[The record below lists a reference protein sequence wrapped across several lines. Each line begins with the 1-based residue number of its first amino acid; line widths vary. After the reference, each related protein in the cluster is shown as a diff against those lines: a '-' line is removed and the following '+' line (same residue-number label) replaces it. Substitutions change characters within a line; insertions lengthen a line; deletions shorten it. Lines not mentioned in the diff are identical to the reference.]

1 MEDSFSPRTVAI
13 VALSS
18 LVGGFVAVFGGWMLL
33 HRAPPAPPPLTA
45 PAPPPTAPPA
55 VARVDASTAAE
66 PGPEPAAEPN
76 ADAGAEPAAPVVTDG
91 GTITI
96 GPITVS
102 RCWAAG
108 SPAVTPGAACD
119 RLPALDQHLAS
130 RAAQIAG
137 CASGQGRLALVLD
150 FRVSTNFAR
159 AVEHDRQRGRGGGL
173 RAARDGAAA
182 PHHDAAPVRP
192 LHRERDLRVV
202 THPWRRANSAQNAAS
217 ASTHAGSTAL

>member
-33 HRAPPAPPPLTA
+33 HRAPPAPPPITA
-45 PAPPPTAPPA
+45 PAPSPTPPPA

-159 AVEHDRQRGRGGGL
+159 AWGGPSSTIPNAGVVAACVRRVTAPLPLTTMPHQFDRYI
-173 RAARDGAAA
+173 AN
-182 PHHDAAPVRP
+182 
-192 LHRERDLRVV
+192 V
-202 THPWRRANSAQNAAS
+202 TFEW
-217 ASTHAGSTAL
+217 

>member
-33 HRAPPAPPPLTA
+33 HRAPPASPPLSAPATA
-45 PAPPPTAPPA
+45 PTPTPA

-66 PGPEPAAEPN
+66 PGAEPAPTPGAEPD
-76 ADAGAEPAAPVVTDG
+76 ADAGAEPAAPLVTDG
-91 GTITI
+91 GTISI
-96 GPITVS
+96 GSITVS

-119 RLPALDQHLAS
+119 RLPALDQHLAA

-137 CASGQGRLALVLD
+137 CASGHGRLALVLD

-159 AVEHDRQRGRGGGL
+159 AWGGPSSTIPNAGVVAACVRRVSAPLPLTTMPHQFDRYI
-173 RAARDGAAA
+173 AN
-182 PHHDAAPVRP
+182 
-192 LHRERDLRVV
+192 V
-202 THPWRRANSAQNAAS
+202 TFEW
-217 ASTHAGSTAL
+217 

>member
-33 HRAPPAPPPLTA
+33 HRAPPTPPPVAA
-45 PAPPPTAPPA
+45 PAPPPTPTPA
-55 VARVDASTAAE
+55 VARADASTAVEPSAE
-66 PGPEPAAEPN
+66 PGAEPT
-76 ADAGAEPAAPVVTDG
+76 ADAGAEPAAPLVTDG
-91 GTITI
+91 GTISI
-96 GPITVS
+96 GPISVS

-119 RLPALDQHLAS
+119 RLPALDQHLAA

-137 CASGQGRLALVLD
+137 CASGHGRLALVMD

-159 AVEHDRQRGRGGGL
+159 AWGGPSSTIPNAGVVAACVRRVTAPLPLTTMPHQFDRYI
-173 RAARDGAAA
+173 AN
-182 PHHDAAPVRP
+182 
-192 LHRERDLRVV
+192 V
-202 THPWRRANSAQNAAS
+202 TFEW
-217 ASTHAGSTAL
+217 